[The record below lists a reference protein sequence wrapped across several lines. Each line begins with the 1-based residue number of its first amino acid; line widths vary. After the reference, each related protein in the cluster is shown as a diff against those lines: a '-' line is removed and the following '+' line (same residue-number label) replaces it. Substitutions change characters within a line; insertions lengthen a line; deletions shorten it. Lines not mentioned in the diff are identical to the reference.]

1 MIPRTDILDLA
12 NPASNTK
19 ASDAIGQCW
28 KEQPQHRVWLVALAI
43 FAGLASILG
52 AGIATPL
59 IFRTIVFYGV
69 GAIREFESI
78 DPRDSERF
86 FPLESYVSSSG
97 SLSESEKTGLLSDRT
112 DSERFF
118 P

>member
-12 NPASNTK
+12 NPTSDLRAF
-19 ASDAIGQCW
+19 DAIGQCW
-28 KEQPQHRVWLVALAI
+28 KERPQHRVRLVALAI

-69 GAIREFESI
+69 GIIRESESI
-78 DPRDSERF
+78 DPRDFERF
-86 FPLESYVSSSG
+86 FP
-97 SLSESEKTGLLSDRT
+97 
-112 DSERFF
+112 
-118 P
+118 

>member
-1 MIPRTDILDLA
+1 MITRKAILDLA
-12 NPASNTK
+12 NPVSNNS
-19 ASDAIGQCW
+19 AFGAIEECW

-59 IFRTIVFYGV
+59 IFRTIVFNGV
-69 GAIREFESI
+69 GAMRESENI
-78 DPRDSERF
+78 DPRNSERF
-86 FPLESYVSSSG
+86 FPLESYASSG
-97 SLSESEKTGLLSDRT
+97 SSSESEKTGPPSDRT